1 MNAKNKKEKAIHTD
15 PHFTYN
21 EPDLTL
27 GKKVKVYIL
36 NGVPVSTFLKG
47 CRGAFVIEPVKNK
60 CTVSQVV
67 EYYRTIEKLEFVVV
81 TNDEM
86 FADSVFEQMSSTKL
100 DIHLFSTK
108 EKFSFDDTLK
118 MYARMFTITNKTRH
132 RTELEKIVQARMGV
146 EESEATMA
154 RKLSGYGVD
163 ADVAV
168 EIMSSKNSRL
178 EEAVQKNLFFDQ
190 FNNLSNIINV
200 SNLSEI
206 DRNGALAL
214 KAMAGLG
221 KQTLLTDP
229 MTVEAIES
237 GENVTFFSPLRA
249 INRKNDKVH
258 EHSGKGFT
266 SYDAGHAAVE
276 MYAQALSVCAPSLSR
291 RVFLNHTLGSELV
304 IGDEIEAIL
313 RNNLIP
319 SYSKDKTM
327 TPKERE
333 LLFDALVQVISR
345 AKNLILTDAD
355 ISPITARF
363 LAAIRPDIKIYNI
376 EPDYSHITASV
387 ASKEIVLN
395 EAFEAVK
402 KCDKKVVVMFDSIR
416 DQKAFLKR
424 LKLNEE
430 TALEV
435 GFMVINSETSDNKPQ
450 VNFMREP
457 NHELIERD
465 YQGVFCSPTTVRGV
479 SVTHHVCDKVFI
491 ISNGVLPPA
500 DLVQFP
506 RRFRTA
512 TEFVYG
518 LNTRYQIHQDYLEP
532 FKSKKF
538 VPTFERMQ
546 AEYMTEH
553 ELLTSNIA
561 ITLPATLKALK
572 FNLVEHPSL
581 ALSEEEEKEMKDD
594 LKELENEAQAEEIA
608 LICSAKQITEAEADC
623 LKRKKQA
630 RKGLTRRERFSLEK
644 FTIQQ
649 KTGIERITEAEV
661 QFCKDFSISVY
672 HAVKEPSSLLAVAL
686 EGMKNIRG
694 GIETTAEGCKGKLA
708 DSCGYRG
715 MEFVVTKQRAAQ
727 ALKIAKRDTS
737 AFNKPLPRNL
747 RITTDT
753 TVYHFQKLISVI
765 LLKAGYETTGKRD
778 KRVIEG
784 RSLNAYVFKESKYV
798 RYIKNYLK

>member
-1 MNAKNKKEKAIHTD
+1 MNAKNKKEKAIYTD
-15 PHFTYN
+15 PHVTYN

-27 GKKVKVYIL
+27 GKKVKAYIL
-36 NGVPVSTFLKG
+36 NGVPVPTFLKDYKG
-47 CRGAFVIEPVKNK
+47 LFVIEPIKNK

-67 EYYRTIEKLEFVVV
+67 EYYKTIEKLEFVVV
-81 TNDEM
+81 TNDDM
-86 FADSVFEQMSSTKL
+86 FADSVIEQMNSTKL
-100 DIHLFSTK
+100 DIHLVSTG

-118 MYARMFTITNKTRH
+118 MYARMFAISNKACH
-132 RTELEKIVQARMGV
+132 RRELEKVVQARMGV

-154 RKLSGYGVD
+154 RKLSGYGID

-190 FNNLSNIINV
+190 FNNLSNIISI

-229 MTVEAIES
+229 MTVEAIEK

-258 EHSGKGFT
+258 EHTGKGFT
-266 SYDAGHAAVE
+266 SYEAGHAAVE

-291 RVFLNHTLGSELV
+291 RVFFNHALGSELV
-304 IGDEIEAIL
+304 IGDEIEATL

-319 SYSKDKTM
+319 SYQKDKMM
-327 TPKERE
+327 TAKERE
-333 LLFDALVQVISR
+333 SLFDVLVQVISR
-345 AKNLILTDAD
+345 APKLALTDAD

-363 LAAIRPDIKIYNI
+363 LAEIRPDIKIYNI
-376 EPDYSHITASV
+376 DPDYSHITASV
-387 ASKEIVLN
+387 ASKEVVLN
-395 EAFEAVK
+395 EAFEAVEK
-402 KCDKKVVVMFDSIR
+402 GDEKVVVMFDSIR

-430 TALEV
+430 TALEK
-435 GFMVINSETSDNKPQ
+435 GFMVINSETSDNEPQ
-450 VNFMREP
+450 VAFMREP
-457 NHELIERD
+457 DHELIAKG
-465 YQGVFCSPTTVRGV
+465 YQCVFCSPTTVRGV
-479 SVTHHVCDKVFI
+479 SVTHHVCDRVFI
-491 ISNGVLPPA
+491 ISNGVLAPT
-500 DLVQFP
+500 DLIQFP

-518 LNTRYQIHQDYLEP
+518 LNTRYQIEQDYLEP

-581 ALSEEEEKEMKDD
+581 ALSEEEKKEMSDD

-608 LICSAKQITEAEADC
+608 LICSAKQITEAEAGC

-649 KTGIERITEAEV
+649 KTGIEGITEAEV
-661 QFCKDFSISVY
+661 QFCNDFSIAVH
-672 HAVKEPSSLLAVAL
+672 HAVVDPSSILAVAL

-715 MEFVVTKQRAAQ
+715 VEFVVTKQRAAQ
-727 ALKIAKRDTS
+727 ALKIAKRDTR

-747 RITTDT
+747 WITTET
-753 TVYHFQKLISVI
+753 TISFFQKLISKI

-784 RSLNAYVFKESKYV
+784 RSLNVYIFKESKYV
-798 RYIKNYLK
+798 KNIKAHFK